1 MSYQAPPGSY
11 QAPPVSYQAP
21 PVNYQAPPPDHGHG
35 HGHVQDR
42 LLNVTPAERQRFVQR
57 KSQLLPWIANPLH
70 LFLHHEGVSEHRH
83 PHHHQSHPQQ
93 DSEQRLKAETSLT
106 GAEALYE
113 EVEAEEAHPL
123 ELFYDLFF
131 VANLTTITSV
141 HYMTDRQSVISY
153 ILFFIILWFT
163 WLQTTLYDIRFTN
176 DSLYERVIRSIHFAV
191 MIGLASVSTSW
202 DPLDPSLPKAGNNL
216 MSMSLT
222 LMASRLA
229 LGIQYGVASIYAF
242 RLFKKGI
249 LPLMIHTLVMFLAA
263 GAYLGLYFATRP
275 EPGATTNP
283 HPNAYVGWYGII
295 VIEVAAVM
303 FSSSKWSVVSF
314 KRTHLVERL
323 GLLTLIIIGE
333 GIIVMLK
340 AVNSVA
346 KGSSYG
352 RGWSASIFF
361 IVAAAVAILY
371 LLYMF
376 YFDYTPRGVHYGTI
390 RQQFW
395 AVLHFPFHL
404 SIVLSV
410 EGLRQL
416 ATWWSYHQAWKTLNS
431 PFEQPFT
438 SNSAFQYYLAETKT
452 FLTSLYEDGTAKQ
465 VVKDWKSIQDQLTTL
480 QGSSYNNKTQ
490 GFNTT
495 LYEIQMDVVT
505 GLADY
510 YGIKKPKKK
519 VPKYNVT
526 TTLDYG
532 QFDPEKTVLDGFH
545 IVYTYFFTA
554 MAVVFFMYG
563 ILGLFVRR
571 KKDGWDYF
579 SVALRFIVGF
589 TFIGIERIE
598 RDTPMWTNFLRSPW
612 PIPTVAII
620 LFVTLLIDKIV
631 GLIAYKSMKA
641 QMFR

>member
-1 MSYQAPPGSY
+1 MSYQAPP
-11 QAPPVSYQAP
+11 PPG
-21 PVNYQAPPPDHGHG
+21 HGHG
-35 HGHVQDR
+35 HGNGHAQDS
-42 LLNVTPAERQRFVQR
+42 LLNVTTADQQRFVQR
-57 KSQLLPWIANPLH
+57 KAQLLPWIANPLH
-70 LFLHHEGVSEHRH
+70 LFLHNEGVKEHHH
-83 PHHHQSHPQQ
+83 PHHHQSHPQE
-93 DSEQRLKAETSLT
+93 DPEQRLKAETSLSR
-106 GAEALYE
+106 AEAIYE

-141 HYMTDRQSVISY
+141 HYMTDRQSVVSY

-176 DSLYERVIRSIHFAV
+176 DSLYERVIRAIHFAV

-202 DPLDPSLPKAGNNL
+202 DPLDQTLPKATNNL

-249 LPLMIHTLVMFLAA
+249 LPLMIHTLVMLFAA
-263 GAYLGLYFATRP
+263 AAYLGLYFAVRP
-275 EPGATTNP
+275 TDPANPASSPP
-283 HPNAYVGWYGII
+283 HPNTYLAWYGII
-295 VIEVAAVM
+295 FIEVVAVM

-323 GLLTLIIIGE
+323 GLLTLIILGE

-346 KGSSYG
+346 KGSTYG

-361 IVAAAVAILY
+361 IVAAAVGILY

-376 YFDYTPRGVHYGTI
+376 YFDYTPRNVHYGTI

-404 SIVLSV
+404 SIVLAV

-416 ATWWSYHQAWKTLNS
+416 STWWSYHQAWTTLTADFKKAENNNTDL
-431 PFEQPFT
+431 QQRWQ
-438 SNSAFQYYLAETKT
+438 NWLAAVTD
-452 FLTSLYEDGTAKQ
+452 FLTSLYKDGTAKQ
-465 VVKDWKSIQDQLTTL
+465 VVKDWASIQDQLTTL
-480 QGSSYNNKTQ
+480 QVSQYNNLTQ
-490 GFNTT
+490 QNAMDLF
-495 LYEIQMDVVT
+495 EIQLDMVN
-505 GLADY
+505 GLADF
-510 YGIKKPKKK
+510 YGIKKSKKK

-526 TTLDYG
+526 NTVDLA
-532 QFDPEKTVLDGFH
+532 QFNPETTVLDGFH
-545 IVYTYFFTA
+545 IVYSYFFSA

-598 RDTPMWTNFLRSPW
+598 KDTPMWENYLRSPW

-620 LFVTLLIDKIV
+620 LFVALLIDKIV

-641 QMFR
+641 HMFR